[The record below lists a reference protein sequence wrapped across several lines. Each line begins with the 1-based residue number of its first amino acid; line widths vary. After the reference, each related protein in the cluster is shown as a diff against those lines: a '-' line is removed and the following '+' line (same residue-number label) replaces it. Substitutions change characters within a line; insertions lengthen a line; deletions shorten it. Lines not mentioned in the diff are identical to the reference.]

1 MCVIGEQSGGCRCEC
16 KKDMMGLME
25 QSVVV
30 VFFFFFSFK
39 KQSINSS
46 SIVMFYSW
54 DIALCFSV

>member
-25 QSVVV
+25 QSVVF
-30 VFFFFFSFK
+30 FFFFFSFK